1 MRPHH
6 LVLFAALAGMLAS
19 CQTMTPE
26 ERRAAD
32 QSKCS
37 GYGFKAGT
45 EGMARCLLDLDLDR
59 RADLRQWQD
68 EVNNRPRFY
77 GPVIVQQPVVVRPR

>member
-32 QSKCS
+32 QNKCA
-37 GYGFKAGT
+37 GYGFKQGT

-59 RADLRQWQD
+59 SADQREWNAR
-68 EVNNRPRFY
+68 VNRDPLIMH
-77 GPVIVQQPVVVRPR
+77 PIIVERRVVVKKQ